1 MNQSS
6 SQGQFTMDA
15 LEYRKVD
22 AEIANLIAM
31 TSKLNAETAKINAEI
46 LNSFEERMK
55 TVAETAQAKA
65 QARKFM
71 RETFWYPVLI
81 ASGLIGAVAT
91 VVATVVKLFF

>member
-55 TVAETAQAKA
+55 TVAETAKIN
-65 QARKFM
+65 K
-71 RETFWYPVLI
+71 ETVWYPLLI
-81 ASGLIGAVAT
+81 ATGLIGAIA
-91 VVATVVKLFF
+91 ALIKLFF